1 MDTPKTPYD
10 VHQRWQ
16 CSGDTKYYCK
26 SCLCDLCLY
35 CKEKHLKDFTTIAHY
50 VVTYRKKH
58 TYKKKKHK
66 RTVQDIRPHFLK
78 CIVIPVKCL
87 FAVCV

>member
-10 VHQRWQ
+10 VHQCWQ

-58 TYKKKKHK
+58 TVAPPSGK
-66 RTVQDIRPHFLK
+66 RLYTMKFTGN
-78 CIVIPVKCL
+78 
-87 FAVCV
+87 